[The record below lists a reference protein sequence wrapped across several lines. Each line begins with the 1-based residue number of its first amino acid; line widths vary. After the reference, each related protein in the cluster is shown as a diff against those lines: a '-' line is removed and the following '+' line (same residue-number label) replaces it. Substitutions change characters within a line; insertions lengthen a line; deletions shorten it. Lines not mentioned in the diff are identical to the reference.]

1 MEDLR
6 SFTGSLMSEITLALS
21 GGAARG
27 AYHLGVLHFIE
38 EKGLHVRAIS
48 GTSIGAIIGA
58 SWLCGVSAKEQLEIF
73 KSKEFRAIFSFNYF
87 RKSIFKIDMDAKI
100 IERLVPKKNI
110 QDLEIPLYITAI
122 DLTSG
127 ANLCFESGDI
137 KRLCIASSAL
147 IPIFPPVQYNDYQ
160 LADGGFMDHIPME
173 PLKAYDV
180 MRVGVNLHPIYKKE
194 SGNNIFSHIS
204 RSLYLSMYRES
215 FEAKNSC
222 DVYITSKKLLDYS
235 MFSFSN
241 FEALFAL
248 GYQDAREKFSLKL

>member
-1 MEDLR
+1 
-6 SFTGSLMSEITLALS
+6 MSEITLALS

-38 EKGLHVRAIS
+38 EEGLHVRAIS
-48 GTSIGAIIGA
+48 ATSIGAIIGA
-58 SWLCGVSAKEQLEIF
+58 SWLCGVSAKEQLKIF
-73 KSKEFRAIFSFNYF
+73 KSKEFKNIFSFNYF
-87 RKSIFKIDMDAKI
+87 RKSVFKIDMDAKI
-100 IERLVPKKNI
+100 LERLVPKKNI
-110 QDLEIPLYITAI
+110 QDLETPFYLTAV

-127 ANLCFESGDI
+127 KNLCFDSGDI
-137 KRLCIASSAL
+137 KTLCVASSAL
-147 IPIFPPVQYNDYQ
+147 VPIFPPVLYNGFC

-173 PLKAYDV
+173 PLKVYEM

-241 FEALFAL
+241 FDALFAL
-248 GYQDAREKFSLKL
+248 GYEDAKERFSLKL